1 MTDLT
6 WGLRE
11 FSSPPE
17 PINTDITPDL
27 TATESEGV
35 NHPSYSDVTGRPSRP
50 TTTLALPTPLPQ
62 RPPRQTKNNLRNI
75 KRTSNNPATENPP
88 AQPLTKKTPTILKP
102 IKGGQQPA
110 NSKSSR
116 PTDDPTA
123 WVTVQSRKKRSTGRK
138 IISDAEL
145 MNTRVTDDI
154 KNLIKTLPNRVV
166 SSPDETEPIDTYVSP
181 NIHRSVLFKGNELD
195 DAPARL
201 PNSTATVWKQAKT
214 CMMTAMRADVR
225 ADWLQSLNEAA
236 IITHWAAGKADL
248 PQYVAE
254 DDLLQKIVEVRRNAA
269 VEVQRLTANY
279 LQTKA
284 EGERKQGHTLLAT
297 TDQLSADDPEAFENA
312 ISVTCGMV
320 DRAKALLIK
329 DLSAKREIL
338 HSTQLTLTQWAYIA
352 RAPNSTQV
360 GQNPLAPRNTN
371 MDRNGRQMRN
381 APKRQR
387 NNFGLFHATDTRQTD
402 SRQGGNSNQIF
413 GGARPRRE
421 QRSRSREGRRP
432 RPVYGAP
439 GPYNSNR
446 QRRMDS
452 PQYRPTPQNTS
463 NLMERELALVRAFR
477 RPE

>member
-1 MTDLT
+1 
-6 WGLRE
+6 
-11 FSSPPE
+11 
-17 PINTDITPDL
+17 
-27 TATESEGV
+27 
-35 NHPSYSDVTGRPSRP
+35 
-50 TTTLALPTPLPQ
+50 
-62 RPPRQTKNNLRNI
+62 
-75 KRTSNNPATENPP
+75 
-88 AQPLTKKTPTILKP
+88 
-102 IKGGQQPA
+102 
-110 NSKSSR
+110 
-116 PTDDPTA
+116 
-123 WVTVQSRKKRSTGRK
+123 
-138 IISDAEL
+138 

-214 CMMTAMRADVR
+214 CMMMAMRADVH

-236 IITHWAAGKADL
+236 IITPWAAGKADL

-254 DDLLQKIVEVRRNAA
+254 HNLLQKIVEVRRNAA
-269 VEVQRLTANY
+269 AEVQRLTANY

-297 TDQLSADDPEAFENA
+297 TDHLSADDPEAFENT

-320 DRAKALLIK
+320 GRAKALLIK

-338 HSTQLTLTQWAYIA
+338 RSTQLTLTQWAYIA

-371 MDRNGRQMRN
+371 TDRNGRN

-387 NNFGLFHATDTRQTD
+387 NNFGLFHATDTRQAD
-402 SRQGGNSNQIF
+402 SRQGGNSNQNF

-421 QRSRSREGRRP
+421 QCSRSREGQQ
-432 RPVYGAP
+432 V
-439 GPYNSNR
+439 S
-446 QRRMDS
+446 
-452 PQYRPTPQNTS
+452 
-463 NLMERELALVRAFR
+463 
-477 RPE
+477 